1 MQPPTEYGG
10 DPVAPEARDYDPTPP
25 PADIVRRHRA
35 RVLDPDT
42 AEQIAGITVRSTVYV
57 ADRLLVPASADVDEA
72 VRMLEEVAASFGLRA
87 SVEGRRGLPYDVVVV
102 GFRPRGDEPA
112 RPPDAWSILQW
123 TRSRFASGPVARVG
137 LDHLMVANGRVMA
150 VPFQPQF
157 RPPAPSTAPTT
168 APTTAAATL
177 QPLPVP
183 AAAATTAPEDARIA
197 DYVHQ
202 GGGGRQPVAWLGPG
216 PERRPDPAG
225 RRPVVA
231 ILDTGCGSH
240 PWLDA
245 VVDNQLSLDG
255 AYVGRPAHG
264 RDPEAVGSMDDFEDA
279 VAGHGTFMAGLVRI
293 FCPDADVISVRTVDH
308 DGAVVESDLVG
319 TLAQIIEL
327 VLRERNGEPGGRAID
342 VLVLS
347 MGYYHETSETDPF
360 EPILAASLE
369 ALGRLGV
376 MVVAAAG
383 NDATSRP
390 MYPAAFAPWSNLMGL
405 STTSPDR
412 LPVISVGATNPDG
425 AVALFSNDGPWVR
438 AWEAGA
444 AVVSTMPVTF
454 HAGMSPRARRL
465 EVGQVRSS
473 LDPDDYSA
481 GFAVWSGTSFAAPVL
496 AGKLLRAL
504 GDDLEAGE
512 GRQDAVERGWK
523 AVEACT
529 RIRR

>member
-10 DPVAPEARDYDPTPP
+10 AHEAVEARNYDPTPP
-25 PADIVRRHRA
+25 PPDIMRRHRA
-35 RVLDPDT
+35 RVLDPDS
-42 AEQIAGITVRSTVYV
+42 AEQVAGITVRSTVYV
-57 ADRLLVPASADVDEA
+57 ADRLLVPTSTDLDDA
-72 VRMLEEVAASFGLRA
+72 VRMLTEVAGSFGLSP
-87 SVEGRRGLPYDVVVV
+87 SVREGVGHALPHGVTIV
-102 GFRPRGDEPA
+102 GFQPRGDEPA

-123 TRSRFASGPVARVG
+123 ARSRFGLEPVARMG
-137 LDHLMVANGRVMA
+137 LDHVMVANGRVMA
-150 VPFQPQF
+150 VPFQPQY
-157 RPPAPSTAPTT
+157 RPAAPASAPTAPG
-168 APTTAAATL
+168 P
-177 QPLPVP
+177 PVPVPVP
-183 AAAATTAPEDARIA
+183 AASAIPAPEDARIA

-202 GGGGRQPVAWLGPG
+202 GGGGRQPVAWLGP
-216 PERRPDPAG
+216 PPQRRPDFRG

-240 PWLDA
+240 PWLDP
-245 VVDNQLSLDG
+245 VVDSRPRLDG
-255 AYVGRPAHG
+255 ADVGKAAPG

-279 VAGHGTFMAGLVRI
+279 VAGHGTFMAGLVRLS
-293 FCPDADVISVRTVDH
+293 CPDADLISVRTVGH
-308 DGAVVESDLVG
+308 DGVVVESDLVG
-319 TLAQIIEL
+319 TLAHIIEL
-327 VLRERNGEPGGRAID
+327 VRRDRDGEPGGRAVD

-347 MGYYHETSETDPF
+347 MGYYHETAETDPF
-360 EPILAASLE
+360 EPILTASLE

-376 MVVAAAG
+376 TVVAAAG

-390 MYPAAFAPWSNLMGL
+390 MYPAAFAPWSNLGGL
-405 STTSPDR
+405 TTTSADR

-454 HAGMSPRARRL
+454 HGGMTPAARRPGP
-465 EVGQVRSS
+465 GQVRSR

-496 AGKLLRAL
+496 AGKLAHAL
-504 GDDLEAGE
+504 GEGLES
-512 GRQDAVERGWK
+512 GRGPEDAVTRGWA

-529 RIRR
+529 RIQR